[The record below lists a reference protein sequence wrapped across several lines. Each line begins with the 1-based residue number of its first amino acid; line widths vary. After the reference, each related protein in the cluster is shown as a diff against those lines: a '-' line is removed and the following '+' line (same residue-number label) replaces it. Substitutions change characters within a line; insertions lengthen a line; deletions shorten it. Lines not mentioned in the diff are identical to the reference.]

1 MSAEASLSGLPE
13 LTAFAELTLGTRAAD
28 MTGTYLGY
36 LGITVAI
43 IAVLV
48 LLIWLGWRGR
58 KRRQKDLPAPEEVP
72 AALLEAEPRAAAEG
86 MVIGTVSAGDYLD
99 RVAVHGL
106 GVRTNGRLEVHPEGV
121 AIFRAGAPNYLIG
134 AQSLE
139 HVRTDRGVVGKFVE
153 RDGAFIIGWK
163 LGDHSV
169 ETAFRARHASAHQE
183 LLTELQS
190 FIRPS
195 DEESARS

>member
-1 MSAEASLSGLPE
+1 MTGRAA
-13 LTAFAELTLGTRAAD
+13 LTAPAERLGVEFSLGTRATD

-36 LGITVAI
+36 LGITVVIVA
-43 IAVLV
+43 ALV

-58 KRRQKDLPAPEEVP
+58 KRRQKDLPAPQEVP
-72 AALLEAEPRAAAEG
+72 TALLEAEPRAAAEG

-106 GVRTNGRLEVHPEGV
+106 GVRTNGRLEVHAQGV
-121 AIFRAGAPNYLIG
+121 AVFRAGAPNYLIG
-134 AQSLE
+134 AASLE

-153 RDGAFIIGWK
+153 RDGAVIIGWK
-163 LGDHSV
+163 LGEHSV
-169 ETAFRARHASAHQE
+169 ETAFRARHPSAHQE
-183 LLTELQS
+183 LLAELKS

>member
-1 MSAEASLSGLPE
+1 MSPDPQLSPG
-13 LTAFAELTLGTRAAD
+13 ADLTLATRATD

-36 LGITVAI
+36 LGITLAI

-58 KRRQKDLPAPEEVP
+58 KRRQKDLPVPPEVP
-72 AALLEAEPRAAAEG
+72 AAMLEAEPRAAAEG
-86 MVIGTVSAGDYLD
+86 MVIGTVKAGDHLD

-106 GVRTNGRLEVHPEGV
+106 GVRTNGRIEVHPEGV
-121 AIFRAGAPNYLIG
+121 AVFRAGAPNYLISAG
-134 AQSLE
+134 SLT

-153 RDGAFIIGWK
+153 RDGAVIIGWR
-163 LGDHSV
+163 LGESAV

-183 LLTELQS
+183 LLAELQS
-190 FIRPS
+190 VVRPS
-195 DEESARS
+195 DEESARP